1 MLSVMLNVIMLSVML
16 NVIMLTV
23 VLNVIMVTVVL
34 NVSKW
39 RQVVKWLLLSLARVA
54 SDMKLNFAIGD
65 TA

>member
-1 MLSVMLNVIMLSVML
+1 MLSVVL

-23 VLNVIMVTVVL
+23 VLTVVLNVIMLTVVL

-54 SDMKLNFAIGD
+54 SVIKLNFAIGN